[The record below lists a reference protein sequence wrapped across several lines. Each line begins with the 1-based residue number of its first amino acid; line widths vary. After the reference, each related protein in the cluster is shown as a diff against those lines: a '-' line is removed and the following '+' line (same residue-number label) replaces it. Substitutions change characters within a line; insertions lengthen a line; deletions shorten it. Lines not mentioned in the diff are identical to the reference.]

1 MWQKYVAKL
10 QEIEKPCTGPIM
22 PSSDLKLGKAES
34 FKPQRVHLH
43 KYQEL
48 LYDCISSYLY
58 NGKNPAA
65 EASKLHQCH
74 RETGSPITAGHKY
87 AHLPPKDM
95 TLKPQH

>member
-1 MWQKYVAKL
+1 
-10 QEIEKPCTGPIM
+10 M

-43 KYQEL
+43 KHQGL

-65 EASKLHQCH
+65 EVSKLHQCH

-87 AHLPPKDM
+87 AYLSPKAMM
-95 TLKPQH
+95 TLKPHH